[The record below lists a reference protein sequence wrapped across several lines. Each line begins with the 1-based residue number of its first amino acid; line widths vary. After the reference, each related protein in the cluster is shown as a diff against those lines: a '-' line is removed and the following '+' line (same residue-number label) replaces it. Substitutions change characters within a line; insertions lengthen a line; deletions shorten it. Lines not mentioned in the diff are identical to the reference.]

1 MKDMDFTCVNCS
13 KLTAVSFTSDDLMV
27 YRCNNC
33 DMEYRLITGCI
44 EELSPLNVSIGSSK
58 VLDDSNEFNAMPIK
72 VEIKHP

>member
-13 KLTAVSFTSDDLMV
+13 KLTAASFTSDDLMV

-33 DMEYRLITGCI
+33 DMEYRLITECI
-44 EELSPLNVSIGSSK
+44 DEHSPLNVSIGSSK

>member
-13 KLTAVSFTSDDLMV
+13 KLTAVIFTSDDLMV
-27 YRCNNC
+27 YRCNSC
-33 DMEYRLITGCI
+33 DMEYRLTTGCK
-44 EELSPLNVSIGSSK
+44 EEHSPLNVSIGSSK